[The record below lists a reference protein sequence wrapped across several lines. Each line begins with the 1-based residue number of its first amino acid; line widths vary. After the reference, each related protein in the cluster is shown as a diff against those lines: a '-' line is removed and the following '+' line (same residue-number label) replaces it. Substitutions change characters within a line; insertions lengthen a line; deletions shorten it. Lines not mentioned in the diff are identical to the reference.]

1 MWGHGWRFWSHG
13 EAGRSPGSC
22 RALVFWKLGL
32 QNSHLALIY
41 HVGMDLTSH
50 EQQVTR
56 GSYIIIYR

>member
-1 MWGHGWRFWSHG
+1 MWGHGWRCWSLG
-13 EAGRSPGSC
+13 EAGRRPRSC

-32 QNSHLALIY
+32 QSSNLALIY